1 MKIDFSYRIMVD
13 IWSDY
18 IDEEMILIPANLSDE
33 LREAIRKEII
43 TNANKREYIHV
54 LEDMKKNIEINKE

>member
-1 MKIDFSYRIMVD
+1 MKIDFNYKIMVD

-18 IDEEMILIPANLSDE
+18 IDEEMVLIPADLSDE

-43 TNANKREYIHV
+43 
-54 LEDMKKNIEINKE
+54 KEAEELSELLIDTRFTGVK

>member
-1 MKIDFSYRIMVD
+1 MVD

-18 IDEEMILIPANLSDE
+18 IDEEMVLIPADLSDE

-54 LEDMKKNIEINKE
+54 LEDMKKNIEINEE